1 MGSLSYLCLEG
12 STGSY
17 CDTCFLSANEWILF
31 LSEVQR
37 EISITTQELAMAHLS
52 CQPLCTLCNK
62 VKSFGKARLIQC
74 N

>member
-31 LSEVQR
+31 LTEVQR
-37 EISITTQELAMAHLS
+37 EISTATQELAVAHLS
-52 CQPLCTLCNK
+52 CQPLCTLRNK
-62 VKSFGKARLIQC
+62 VKGFGKTRLIQC